1 MDEKGR
7 HLKTALAG
15 RYAVDDQIGS
25 GGMAT
30 VYLADDLKHHRKV
43 AVKVLRPELAAAL
56 GAVRFLREIA
66 ISAQLSHP
74 FILPLFDSG
83 EADGYLYYVAPY
95 VREGSLR
102 ARIQQAGRIPL
113 ADALHI
119 VRDVGAALDYAHRQ
133 GYIHRDVKPENI
145 LFADGHAVL
154 ADFGIAR
161 ALSTAVS
168 DSITDRGVVVGTPEY
183 MSPEQAAGD
192 QDTGGQSD
200 TYSLACVAY
209 EMLAGEPPLH
219 GGSARSTIAKQVTE
233 MPRPVRLLRAEIPL
247 RVERALEK
255 ALAKDPA
262 DRFASVTDFVAA
274 LHEDWDGNG
283 SSAVAGRVIAVLPF
297 VNASSEPDTEYLSDG
312 ITDELIDAL
321 AKVDGLRVASRT
333 SVFALKG
340 KPQDVRATGAM
351 LDAAWVLEGT
361 VRRAGQ
367 RLRISAQLTSTDSGR
382 VLWSERYDRLFE
394 DVFAIQEEIA
404 RTIVATLR
412 TMAFAELAEPAAKRR
427 TKSLAAYGLYLK
439 GRYAWNKR
447 TPEGVLEAIEL
458 FQQAIA
464 EDPGYAQ
471 AYAGLSDSY
480 SLQLDYRNV
489 PVAEGFACAEEN
501 ARRAIELDDTVAEA
515 HASLAWSLFVYD
527 WDWDAARREFQRA
540 IELDP
545 RYATGHQWYAF
556 LLASQGRMDEGVREA
571 ILATELD
578 PASVSMRRTA
588 GWIHYYARRY
598 DAAREILERAIA
610 MNPVA
615 DETYRVLGMALCLMG
630 RHEEAERAAREALA
644 LSAEG
649 PYNRATL
656 SFVLARAGKLKEA
669 REELEAL
676 EVQAR
681 RGYVSPVAFATVYL
695 GLEEWDAALDW
706 TEKAHAERRGWLA
719 YLRVNPIMDGLR
731 GRERF
736 EKLVKAMKL

>member
-1 MDEKGR
+1 
-7 HLKTALAG
+7 
-15 RYAVDDQIGS
+15 
-25 GGMAT
+25 
-30 VYLADDLKHHRKV
+30 
-43 AVKVLRPELAAAL
+43 
-56 GAVRFLREIA
+56 
-66 ISAQLSHP
+66 
-74 FILPLFDSG
+74 
-83 EADGYLYYVAPY
+83 
-95 VREGSLR
+95 
-102 ARIQQAGRIPL
+102 
-113 ADALHI
+113 
-119 VRDVGAALDYAHRQ
+119 
-133 GYIHRDVKPENI
+133 
-145 LFADGHAVL
+145 
-154 ADFGIAR
+154 
-161 ALSTAVS
+161 
-168 DSITDRGVVVGTPEY
+168 
-183 MSPEQAAGD
+183 
-192 QDTGGQSD
+192 
-200 TYSLACVAY
+200 
-209 EMLAGEPPLH
+209 
-219 GGSARSTIAKQVTE
+219 
-233 MPRPVRLLRAEIPL
+233 
-247 RVERALEK
+247 
-255 ALAKDPA
+255 
-262 DRFASVTDFVAA
+262 
-274 LHEDWDGNG
+274 
-283 SSAVAGRVIAVLPF
+283 

-427 TKSLAAYGLYLK
+427 TKSMGAYGLYLK

-447 TPEGVLEAIEL
+447 TPDGVLEAIAL
-458 FQQAIA
+458 FKQAIA

-471 AYAGLSDSY
+471 AYAGLADSY

-489 PVAEGFACAEEN
+489 PVAEGFAWAEEN